1 MRYDV
6 AVGALMANN
15 ITVEILGRIGEAQI
29 GEMIRTVTLG
39 YAVLVQGQLNEDKPP
54 PPGPGSMKFKSEKQ
68 RRFVMA
74 NISRGNI
81 TVPYKR
87 GTGSTLKGSEALN
100 RSYRV
105 DLQGDEVVLASAASY
120 APYVVGDGLRCNVG
134 RLHSFSIACA
144 TSALRLPLLCMV
156 STACADV
163 VHRPLCMSAC

>member
-120 APYVVGDGLRCNVG
+120 APYVVGDQQADIHKG
-134 RLHSFSIACA
+134 RWT
-144 TSALRLPLLCMV
+144 TSAQAVDTIQGNGSLDALVAQAMEKL
-156 STACADV
+156 
-163 VHRPLCMSAC
+163 

>member
-1 MRYDV
+1 MRYD
-6 AVGALMANN
+6 ATVGALMAND

-29 GEMIRTVTLG
+29 GEIIRTVTLG

-54 PPGPGSMKFKSEKQ
+54 PPRPGSMKFKSEKQ

-74 NISRGNI
+74 NYSRGNI

-105 DLQGDEVVLASAASY
+105 DLTGDEAVLASAASY
-120 APYVVGDGLRCNVG
+120 APYVVGDQQADIHKG
-134 RLHSFSIACA
+134 RWNTAANAVQTIQGNGSLD
-144 TSALRLPLLCMV
+144 ALVAQAMEKL
-156 STACADV
+156 
-163 VHRPLCMSAC
+163 

>member
-1 MRYDV
+1 MCNDT

-29 GEMIRTVTLG
+29 GELIRTVTLG
-39 YAVLVQGQLNEDKPP
+39 YSASVLNELYKDQPP

-74 NISRGNI
+74 NIRSGNI

-100 RSYRV
+100 RSYRA
-105 DLQGDEVVLASAASY
+105 DLQGDEAVLVSAASY
-120 APYVVGDGLRCNVG
+120 APYVVGDQQADIHKG
-134 RLHSFSIACA
+134 RWM
-144 TSALRLPLLCMV
+144 TSVQAVENIQNNGTLDALVAQAMEKL
-156 STACADV
+156 
-163 VHRPLCMSAC
+163 